1 MSFHR
6 PATTPSRGAGGDRE
20 FIRHVMAVSKAEAA
34 LSPQTRVAIAR
45 EGMDTK
51 NENENAGLCVAGGVS
66 DDDAKWRQPLIS
78 LESLTPD
85 DVKRRTGFR
94 DLKHLL
100 AYCAVV
106 YGGNLT
112 KMAETKTKMT
122 WLEEVMLWLEF
133 TGAARMYGSKTMCHS
148 MVATEGF

>member
-45 EGMDTK
+45 EGMEI
-51 NENENAGLCVAGGVS
+51 ENEDVPEAPCDGGVS
-66 DDDAKWRQPLIS
+66 DDYDAKWRQPRVS
-78 LESLTPD
+78 LESLTPQ